1 MIYESLVQVAI
12 LGEIDD
18 NLAVTGLVNNDCMSQ
33 CNHMGHY

>member
-1 MIYESLVQVAI
+1 MINERLVQVAI

-18 NLAVTGLVNNDCMSQ
+18 NLAVTGLVNNGCISQ